1 MLQIRDLT
9 VTMKKDLRDLLRGFT
24 FALNPGDKAAIIGE
38 EGNGKSTLLKL
49 LYDPA
54 LVEGYVEYTGAIQ
67 KDGMLLGY
75 LSQEVPPEQGE
86 LSAYEFCCQSPAFLD
101 ASPGELAAAA
111 KRLRFPLDW
120 FYSDRL
126 VKTFSGGEKVKLRMA
141 LLTLGRPDCYLLDE
155 PSNDLDIDT
164 LDWLE
169 TFIRE
174 CAHAGAV
181 SSLTTSC
188 CWSATANVSPPHGAA
203 AAQDPAPLDRG
214 PHGLPPVR
222 GGAAA
227 KLHPPGTAGPQG
239 AGGASANSR
248 NASRKSSKRWNT
260 S

>member
-174 CAHAGAV
+174 CAQPVLFISHDV
-181 SSLTTSC
+181 LLLER
-188 CWSATANVSPPHGAA
+188 SAIFI
-203 AAQDPAPLDRG
+203 LDMVLLR
-214 PHGLPPVR
+214 R
-222 GGAAA
+222 
-227 KLHPPGTAGPQG
+227 
-239 AGGASANSR
+239 
-248 NASRKSSKRWNT
+248 
-260 S
+260 

>member
-24 FALNPGDKAAIIGE
+24 FALNSGDKAAIIGE

-111 KRLRFPLDW
+111 KRLLRPAGKDLLRRGEGEAAHGPAHLGPP
-120 FYSDRL
+120 RL
-126 VKTFSGGEKVKLRMA
+126 LPAGRA
-141 LLTLGRPDCYLLDE
+141 LQRPG
-155 PSNDLDIDT
+155 
-164 LDWLE
+164 
-169 TFIRE
+169 
-174 CAHAGAV
+174 H
-181 SSLTTSC
+181 
-188 CWSATANVSPPHGAA
+188 
-203 AAQDPAPLDRG
+203 
-214 PHGLPPVR
+214 
-222 GGAAA
+222 
-227 KLHPPGTAGPQG
+227 
-239 AGGASANSR
+239 
-248 NASRKSSKRWNT
+248 
-260 S
+260 

>member
-141 LLTLGRPDCYLLDE
+141 LLTLGRPD
-155 PSNDLDIDT
+155 
-164 LDWLE
+164 
-169 TFIRE
+169 
-174 CAHAGAV
+174 
-181 SSLTTSC
+181 
-188 CWSATANVSPPHGAA
+188 
-203 AAQDPAPLDRG
+203 
-214 PHGLPPVR
+214 
-222 GGAAA
+222 
-227 KLHPPGTAGPQG
+227 
-239 AGGASANSR
+239 
-248 NASRKSSKRWNT
+248 
-260 S
+260 